1 MLHFK
6 AKIYKT
12 GINWCVDVPS
22 RISEQLEKEKGY
34 IRIKGLINN
43 FEFKTN
49 LVPVKNAPYRLY
61 VNRLMMKGGMTAVG
75 ETAGFVVEQNKTK
88 LELDY
93 PFPSALKKSLTQHR
107 LTKDFNSL
115 TPTRKKDILKYLFY
129 IKTKETLLKNIEKVI
144 AQLKKK
150 EKNVR
155 IP

>member
-22 RISEQLEKEKGY
+22 KIAEQLEKEKGY
-34 IRIKGLINN
+34 IRIKGLIND

-49 LVPVKNAPYRLY
+49 LVPVKNAPHRLY
-61 VNRLMMKGGMTAVG
+61 VNGLMMKGGKTGLGKVAS
-75 ETAGFVVEQNKTK
+75 FDIEQNKVK
-88 LELDY
+88 IELEY
-93 PFPSALKKSLTQHR
+93 PFPFALKKSLTQHG
-107 LTKDFNSL
+107 LTKDFTALS
-115 TPTRKKDILKYLFY
+115 PTRKKDILKYLYY
-129 IKTKETLLKNIEKVI
+129 IKTEETLLKNIEKVI
-144 AQLKKK
+144 LQLNNK